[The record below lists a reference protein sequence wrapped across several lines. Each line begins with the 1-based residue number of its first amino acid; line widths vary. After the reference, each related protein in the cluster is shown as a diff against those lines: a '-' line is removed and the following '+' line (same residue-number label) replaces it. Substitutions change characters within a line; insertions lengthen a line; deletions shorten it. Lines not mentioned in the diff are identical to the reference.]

1 MAERVR
7 VAVVG
12 LGAMG
17 SALLYQL
24 ARRGIQAVGIDRFR
38 PPHDRGSSHGDSRIT
53 REGMGEGPEYFPFA
67 KASHRIWRELE
78 AETGETLFTACGL
91 LIVAPPRL
99 TASHHGKPNFLGQSL
114 EVAREAGIPHEVLD
128 AAELAR
134 RFPHMAGAPGEVA
147 YFEPGGGYLRPERCI
162 AVQLA
167 RAEALGA
174 EIRVGTSVTGLAET
188 PDGIRIETEAGPIE
202 ADQAVVAAGAWA
214 GPLLGPPFDRLC
226 IVARQV
232 FHWFAL
238 AEHGAIPE
246 DAPTF
251 LRMHGHEGADYF
263 YGFPP
268 LPGERSIK
276 VGTEQYDVSTSA
288 DACDREVDP
297 QDGPTLYR
305 DHLAG
310 RLGGITDRIV
320 RTETCLYT
328 VTPDFGFIIDRHPAM
343 ERVTVVSAC
352 SGHGFKHSAGIGEAV
367 AELLA
372 TGRSPVDLAPFRL
385 SRFGDAGEGSQAA

>member
-24 ARRGIQAVGIDRFR
+24 ARRGIPALGIDRFR

-53 REGMGEGPEYFPFA
+53 REGIGEGPQYLPFA
-67 KASHRIWRELE
+67 RASHRIWRELE
-78 AETGETLFTACGL
+78 AETGETLFTACGFL
-91 LIVAPPRL
+91 VVAPPEL
-99 TASHHGKPNFLGQSL
+99 TALHHGKTNFLRQSE
-114 EVAREAGIPHEVLD
+114 EVARAAGIPHEMLD

-134 RFPHMAGAPGEVA
+134 RFPHMAGEAGEEA
-147 YFEPGGGYLRPERCI
+147 YFEPGAGYLRPERCI

-174 EIRVGTSVTGLAET
+174 EIRLGTVVRGVSETAE
-188 PDGIRIETEAGPIE
+188 GVRIDTDAGPIE
-202 ADQAVVAAGAWA
+202 ADRAVVTAGAWA

-226 IVARQV
+226 TVMRQV

-238 AEHGAIPE
+238 AAPGAIPE
-246 DAPTF
+246 DSPVF
-251 LRMHGHEGADYF
+251 IRMHGLGGNDYF

-268 LPGERSIK
+268 LPGEQAVK
-276 VGTEQYDVSTSA
+276 VGTEQYEIATTAES
-288 DACDREVDP
+288 CDRAVAPGDAAALHLE
-297 QDGPTLYR
+297 
-305 DHLAG
+305 HLAG
-310 RLGGITDRIV
+310 RLGGISERIV

-328 VTPDFGFIIDRHPAM
+328 VTPDFDFIIDRHPAM

-385 SRFGDAGEGSQAA
+385 SRFGTAGRGSQAA